1 MAGPG
6 RSIPV
11 DEPFIEPDREVP
23 LGRDPM
29 ELANRLL
36 MSDMGPGCG
45 GGRGFVREAS
55 GRPAVASERA
65 DEASTHDPEM
75 PRANPLEAPS
85 PRRGVD
91 VGSTPSAE
99 LSDTRLVL
107 RAVLRSSRCRC
118 GTNLEPGGAAIFVEG
133 VPELIARFFDARAF
147 CQCRC
152 IRSEFLEL
160 LETMDAMVESPGEAM
175 VSDLRS
181 AYAQV
186 ALEFASLLHE

>member
-1 MAGPG
+1 VAAAG

-11 DEPFIEPDREVP
+11 DEPFIESGREVP
-23 LGRDPM
+23 LGCDPM

-55 GRPAVASERA
+55 GRPAVTGEGAA
-65 DEASTHDPEM
+65 GAPTHDPEI
-75 PRANPLEAPS
+75 PRANPLVAPS
-85 PRRGVD
+85 PRKGVD
-91 VGSTPSAE
+91 VASPPSAE

-107 RAVLRSSRCRC
+107 RPVLRPSRCRC
-118 GTNLEPGGAAIFVEG
+118 GTNLEPGDAAVFVEG

-147 CQCRC
+147 CHCRC

-181 AYAQV
+181 TYAQL